1 MLTIVFPGQGSQDKG
16 MGQGLFD
23 AFPDLIAEADALLG
37 YSIRELCLENPDDRL
52 VQTQFT
58 QPALFVVGA
67 LAWLARNGGQ
77 PDLLAGHSLGEY
89 NALFAGGA
97 FDFKTGLS
105 LVQRRGALMAR
116 ASGGGMAAVLGF
128 PAESIAKVLTDIG
141 ADQVDIANDNSPS
154 QVVISGPKEQVERAL
169 EPLEQAGAR
178 RTKLLEVS
186 AAFHSRH
193 MMAAAEEFRGFLAQA
208 PFRLPNIPVLSNVTA
223 RPHRDAD
230 QIRELLVQQII
241 KPVRWTECM
250 RYAMALGTEAVEELG
265 PGKVLTGLF
274 RQIKREA
281 TPLDLSAEHEPQV
294 TPTAENPPSQA
305 PAPPPVNGFDVQ
317 AHTLGSASFRATY
330 GTRWAYVAGA
340 MYKGIA
346 SKELVVRMGKAGLI
360 GFLGTGGLEQSRLE
374 ADIDY
379 IQRELRQGQAYGM
392 NLLYNL
398 EHPELELAQAEL
410 FLRKGV
416 RFIEAAAYLS
426 PTEALVWFRFKGA
439 HLDAQG
445 RSVIPNQV
453 IAKVSRPEI
462 ARWFMS
468 PPPEKVLEKLAQSGR
483 LDARELAV
491 ARRNPISHDICLEAD
506 SGGHTDMGVAYA
518 LFPAMNRLRVE
529 LTREHSYEQPL
540 RLGAAG
546 GIGSPEAVA
555 AAFVLGADFILT
567 GSVNQCTV
575 EAGTSDL
582 VKDMLQTINIQ
593 DTDYAPAGDMF
604 ELGARVQVLKRGTF
618 FPARA
623 NKLFEL
629 YRQYNALEEIDP
641 ATATMLQE
649 KYFKR
654 SFQQIWEET
663 SAYWRSTRPAEL
675 EKAERNPKHKMAL
688 VFKWYF
694 VHTNRL
700 ALAGEAAEKVSFQVH
715 CGPALGAFN
724 QFVAGTELASWRN
737 RHVDEI
743 ARLLMEQG
751 AAVLRERIAGFARA

>member
-16 MGQGLFD
+16 MGQSLFD
-23 AFPDLIAEADALLG
+23 TFPDLVAEANSLLG
-37 YSIRELCLENPDDRL
+37 YSVRDLCIDNPDDRL

-67 LAWLARNGGQ
+67 LAWLARSGDRPQ
-77 PDLLAGHSLGEY
+77 LLAGHSLGEY

-97 FDFKTGLS
+97 FDFRTGLS
-105 LVQRRGALMAR
+105 LVQQRGALMAR

-128 PAESIAKVLTDIG
+128 PAESIARVLAEIG

-154 QVVISGPKEQVERAL
+154 QVVISGPRDQVERAL
-169 EPLEQAGAR
+169 QPLEQAGAR

-193 MMAAAEEFRGFLAQA
+193 MVAAAEEFRAALAQA
-208 PFRLPNIPVLSNVTA
+208 PFRMPEIPVLSNVTA
-223 RPHRDAD
+223 RPHRDPD
-230 QIRELLVQQII
+230 QIRELLVQQIV

-250 RYAMALGTEAVEELG
+250 RYAMALGAEAVEELG

-281 TPLDLSAEHEPQV
+281 AALDLSAESEPASAPLN
-294 TPTAENPPSQA
+294 TPPQPPA
-305 PAPPPVNGFDVQ
+305 AVATPVNGFEIK
-317 AHTLGSASFRATY
+317 AETLGSAAFRACY
-330 GTRWAYVAGA
+330 GVRWAYVAGA

-360 GFLGTGGLEQSRLE
+360 GFLGTGGMELNRIET
-374 ADIDY
+374 DIDY
-379 IQRELRQGQAYGM
+379 IQRELRPGQAYGM

-398 EHPELELAQAEL
+398 ENPELELAQAEL

-439 HLDAQG
+439 YTDSMG

-468 PPPEKVLEKLAQSGR
+468 PPPEKLLDKLQQSGR
-483 LDARELAV
+483 LDAGELAV

-518 LFPAMNRLRVE
+518 LFPAMNRLRAE
-529 LTREHSYEQPL
+529 LTREFAYEQPL
-540 RLGAAG
+540 RLGSAG

-555 AAFVLGADFILT
+555 AAFVLGADFVLT

-582 VKDMLQTINIQ
+582 VKDMLQAINIQ

-629 YRQYNALEEIDP
+629 YRQHNALEEIDQ
-641 ATATMLQE
+641 ATAAMLQE

-654 SFQQIWEET
+654 SFAQIWEET
-663 SAYWRSTRPAEL
+663 STYWRRNRPAEL

-700 ALAGEAAEKVSFQVH
+700 ALTGEASEKVSFQVH

-724 QFVAGTELASWRN
+724 QYVADTALASWRQ

-751 AAVLRERIAGFARA
+751 AAVLRERMAGFARA